1 MAPVTPVPSAVS
13 LRGAVALSGR
23 FPLLAGVDLEVAVG
37 ETVVIEGPNGA
48 GKTSLLRVCAG
59 LVPLASGH
67 LSVLGL
73 DPVRRRTEVRRR
85 VGLLSHASHLYDDLT
100 VAENVRFAVRAA
112 GGDPVRIGPACERWG
127 LTGRLARTAG
137 SKLSAGQRRRTA
149 LAVLTARWPE
159 VWLLDEP
166 HAGLDTAARVLLD
179 EAVAEAAA
187 SRVTVLIAS
196 HEWGV
201 VEGLADRAVT
211 ITGGRVTAERVLR
224 PSTTPVV
231 PTPSAVP
238 PTAVSPTAVPPT
250 AVSPTGVPPT
260 AVSPTAVPPTA
271 KPSPA
276 VPPPAVPPTAK
287 PSPVDVTDRVPCAGR
302 VTHVA

>member
-1 MAPVTPVPSAVS
+1 MAPVAPAPSAVS

-23 FPLLAGVDLEVAVG
+23 FPLLAGVDLEIAVG
-37 ETVVIEGPNGA
+37 ETVVVDGPNVA

-112 GGDPVRIGPACERWG
+112 GGDTARIGPACERWG
-127 LTGRLARTAG
+127 LTGRLARTPA

-166 HAGLDTAARVLLD
+166 HAGLDAAARDLLD

-187 SRVTVLIAS
+187 SRVTVVIAS
-196 HEWGV
+196 HESGA

-211 ITGGRVTAERVLR
+211 VTGGRVTGERVLR
-224 PSTTPVV
+224 PSTTPAVV
-231 PTPSAVP
+231 VA
-238 PTAVSPTAVPPT
+238 PTADA
-250 AVSPTGVPPT
+250 
-260 AVSPTAVPPTA
+260 
-271 KPSPA
+271 PA
-276 VPPPAVPPTAK
+276 VDAPAADAPAVVPPAVELPGGARQAPRDHAEPRDPAT
-287 PSPVDVTDRVPCAGR
+287 TGRVPSAGR